1 MIGANQP
8 TIRFRAIL
16 ELVTPIETKY
26 PKYRLAYWGGDM
38 GYMLMLAVNLTGRR
52 DKVTGLA
59 NIHFVLKPNQTTK
72 ASAPEMN
79 LQVKGGQNLTG
90 LKQWFQDGRLSGYAY
105 GEPSDTETYGIKTI
119 KANCFYPYRR
129 DGFLFRCTP
138 SSDPTNVIPTQ
149 IEWIVLKGG
158 EGVKI
163 HAVQYLTLLRNGSL
177 DNVLSA
183 LPLKEYDE
191 QEFSNI

>member
-8 TIRFRAIL
+8 SIRFHATL

-26 PKYRLAYWGGDM
+26 PKYRLAYWGGDRD
-38 GYMLMLAVNLTGRR
+38 YMKMLSENLTGRR
-52 DKVTGLA
+52 DKGTGVA
-59 NIHFVLKPNQTTK
+59 NIHIVLKPNQTTK
-72 ASAPEMN
+72 TSAPEMN

-105 GEPSDTETYGIKTI
+105 GEPSDEKTFGN
-119 KANCFYPYRR
+119 KKVKDNCFYPYKT

-177 DNVLSA
+177 DNALSA
-183 LPLKEYDE
+183 LPLREYQE
-191 QEFSNI
+191 QEFFNI